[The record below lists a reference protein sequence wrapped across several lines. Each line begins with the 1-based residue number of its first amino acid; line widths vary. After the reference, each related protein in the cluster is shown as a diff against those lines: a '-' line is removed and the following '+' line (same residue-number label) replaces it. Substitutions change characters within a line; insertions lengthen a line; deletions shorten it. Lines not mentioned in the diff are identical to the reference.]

1 MNKFISKGKTKIV
14 EGTILAP
21 ENAGLR
27 FIVNFVGLSGKFDAP
42 VDLILTKK
50 YANVKSSYKEW
61 HATRLGF
68 KPGEVRDVAVNS
80 DTWVKS
86 LLVRDNDG
94 KIDEKSLETAVKKL
108 ATQAKYER
116 ASVHVSTL
124 LTTEAPSLSKLLKDN
139 LIDEGVTVYFY
150 EEPKL

>member
-1 MNKFISKGKTKIV
+1 MNKFIQKGKTKVV

-27 FIVNFVGLSGKFDAP
+27 FVVNFVGLDGKFEAP
-42 VDLILTKK
+42 VDLILSKK

-61 HATRLGF
+61 YATRLGF
-68 KPGEVRDVAVNS
+68 VLGEVRDVAINS

-86 LLVRDNDG
+86 LLVRDG
-94 KIDEKSLETAVKKL
+94 KGNVDEKALGAAVKKL
-108 ATQAKYER
+108 AAQAKYER

-124 LTTEAPSLSKLLKDN
+124 LLTEAPSLSKLLKDN
-139 LIDEGVTVYFY
+139 LVDEGVTVFFY
-150 EEPKL
+150 EEPKH